1 MSLKGNQAVLD
12 KDGDGKLSGND
23 FKMMSKGGNSGAT
36 KYKQGGDS
44 PDQFLGKL
52 VGGVKKL
59 AGPGGLIKAGIG
71 AIQGFRSGKGQGFMA
86 RLKGAA
92 QGAATVALPG
102 ISQALGINNPF
113 ADPAQAAAGV
123 APGAMPTDPM
133 MASRMAALEQD
144 MITQQQATS
153 GPMVKKGKAYGYE
166 SPGQMGGSALAK
178 TGCARRKY

>member
-1 MSLKGNQAVLD
+1 MALKGDQPVLD
-12 KDGDGKLSGND
+12 KNKNGKLDTED
-23 FKMMSKGGNSGAT
+23 FEILGKGGNSGAT

-52 VGGVKKL
+52 VGKL

-71 AIQGFRSGKGQGFMA
+71 AVQGFRSGKGQGFMA

-102 ISQALGINNPF
+102 VSQALGINNPF
-113 ADPAQAAAGV
+113 ADPTQAAAGV

-133 MASRMAALEQD
+133 MSARMAALESD
-144 MITQQQATS
+144 MITQQQATNA
-153 GPMVKKGKAYGYE
+153 PVVKKGKAYGYE

-178 TGCARRKY
+178 TGCARKKY